1 MDELNAQRLRSLIP
15 VLVEQRDVVV
25 AMGACLAGHLIDLA
39 IMQLRVTVN
48 DISDVELAI
57 FSDLLS
63 VRMATGDHSD

>member
-1 MDELNAQRLRSLIP
+1 MDELNAKRLRSLIP
-15 VLVEQRDVVV
+15 VLVEQRDIVIS
-25 AMGACLAGHLIDLA
+25 MGACLAGHLIDLA
-39 IMQLRVTVN
+39 IMQLRLTVN

>member
-15 VLVEQRDVVV
+15 VLVEQRDIVIS
-25 AMGACLAGHLIDLA
+25 MGACLAGHLIDLA
-39 IMQLRVTVN
+39 IMQLRLTVN